1 MNVHP
6 TIHFGTA
13 PVVMRCIDS
22 GGRLDSS
29 VLVRSLDN
37 VPQAHRREWNRSGG
51 DVSPSSE
58 LWWVAKKLIST
69 TNISQLTAAKFATA

>member
-13 PVVMRCIDS
+13 PVVMRCIDI

-29 VLVRSLDN
+29 VHVRSLDN
-37 VPQAHRREWNRSGG
+37 VPQAHRRERNRSGG

-58 LWWVAKKLIST
+58 LWSVTKKLIST
-69 TNISQLTAAKFATA
+69 TTIS